1 MASMHFGFR
10 THFMVFGALV
20 ALSLGTACASSDDG
34 NDEGGSV
41 APDPRGDAG
50 AVDEPGASGEFE
62 ITIENVSGDATL
74 TTPVSPG
81 VYATHG
87 AGFSL
92 FTDGQVDRGEGL
104 ARIAEDGN
112 PATLAAA
119 LDARAELVSKGVF
132 DTPAGAD
139 AKGPARPGDKY
150 VFRVQASAAAPNVS
164 FATMYGQSNDWFF
177 APGPSGIPLF
187 GADGRA
193 LPARDVSDLVYV
205 WDVGSEVNQAPGM
218 GPDQG
223 PRQKGPDT
231 GAAEGVLARYTDT
244 TRAYPSA
251 RSIARVSVSADAD
264 GGFVVVV
271 KNVSGAPS
279 SIVTGISP
287 IFYAVHDASWTLF
300 DEGSPAKPGLEGL
313 AEDGDAAGLAAARKG
328 EAGTTTTGA
337 ALVADGATSPGGAP
351 PGGSFTFRVKPDASH
366 RFLSIASM
374 VGESNDAFLAF
385 GSRGVALLDE
395 AGAPRA
401 AADITADVERMLVV
415 WDAGTEANE
424 VPGAGAHQGPRQG
437 APNTGAPDPDPNVR
451 RYADATNDLETGA
464 GGVLDVAFQS
474 GPDAGHLVV
483 TITNVSGTTAFP
495 GRASPAIWVTHTG
508 HHTFFQEGKPSPEG
522 VEHLAEDGN
531 PTAWNA
537 ALVGIE
543 DVSAHGIVNTPD
555 GTSSTGPI
563 EVGAKYKFTIPV
575 GGNAKYFDFAAM
587 WTPSND
593 TFVSLGEKGVMLVD
607 AQGKPRSPKDIT
619 ADAKALLSAWDA
631 GTEANQ
637 AGALGPD
644 QAPRQSAQN
653 TGAGE
658 GGGLVRPV
666 DPTWGVPAAKDLL
679 RVTVKPL

>member
-1 MASMHFGFR
+1 MRFGFR
-10 THFMVFGALV
+10 THFGMFGAL
-20 ALSLGTACASSDDG
+20 AWLSIGTGCSSTDASPATAMD
-34 NDEGGSV
+34 
-41 APDPRGDAG
+41 ADAG
-50 AVDEPGASGEFE
+50 PGTGDDAAPSDGSSREFE
-62 ITIENVSGDATL
+62 ITIANVSGDATL

-92 FTDGQVDRGEGL
+92 FTDGQADRGEGL

-119 LDARAELVSKGVF
+119 LEARAELLSKGVF
-132 DTPAGAD
+132 DTPDGAD
-139 AKGPARPGDKY
+139 AKGPARPGDTFT
-150 VFRVQASAAAPNVS
+150 FRVRASAASPNVS

-177 APGPSGIPLF
+177 APGPEGIPLF
-187 GADGRA
+187 GSDGQA
-193 LPARDVSDLVYV
+193 LPERDVSDLVHV

-223 PRQKGPDT
+223 PRQKAPDT
-231 GAAEGVLARYTDT
+231 GPAEGVLARFTDT

-251 RSIARVSVSADAD
+251 RSIARVSVAFSSSDES
-264 GGFVVVV
+264 FIVLV
-271 KNVSGAPS
+271 KNVSGPPS

-287 IFYAVHDASWTLF
+287 VYYAVHDASWTLF

-313 AEDGDAAGLAAARKG
+313 AEDGDAQAFVYARQG
-328 EAGTTTTGA
+328 DSGVTTFGA
-337 ALVADGATSPGGAP
+337 ALVPDGASKAGGAP
-351 PGGSFTFRVKPDASH
+351 PGGSFTFRVKPDAGH

-385 GSRGVALLDE
+385 GPHGVALLDD
-395 AGAPRA
+395 AGAPRSNDA
-401 AADITADVERMLVV
+401 IAADVERMLVV

-424 VPGAGAHQGPRQG
+424 VPGAGANQGPRQA
-437 APNTGAPDPDPNVR
+437 APNTGAPDPDPTVR
-451 RYADATNDLETGA
+451 RYADATNDLATGA
-464 GGVLDVAFQS
+464 GGVLDIGFEQ

-483 TITNVSGTTAFP
+483 TVTNVSGATPFP
-495 GRASPAIWVTHTG
+495 GRASPAIWITHTG
-508 HHTFFQEGKPSPEG
+508 HHTFFKEGQPSPEG

-531 PTAWNA
+531 PTAWDA

-543 DVSAHGIVNTPD
+543 DVSAHGIVNMPD

-563 EVGAKYKFTIPV
+563 SVGAKYKFSIPV
-575 GGNAKYFDFAAM
+575 GGNAQYFDFAAM

-593 TFVSLGEKGVMLVD
+593 TFVSLGEKGVALVD
-607 AQGKPRSPKDIT
+607 AQGKPRAPKDIT

-644 QAPRQSAQN
+644 QAPRQSGQN

-658 GGGLVRPV
+658 GGGLVRRV
-666 DPTWGVPAAKDLL
+666 DSTWGVPDGKDFL